1 MTVAFRPTPWD
12 ARYYPFWRS
21 DRSGLR
27 TGAQPVP
34 HWRVVLSGR
43 VVIVTGAGR
52 GIGRAHALALA
63 ADGAYV
69 VVNDLGVAADGTTP
83 SSSPADHVVAEIRRA
98 GGEAVTSYDDVVTD
112 ADRIVATALDAYG
125 RVDAVVNNAGILRS
139 GLLLRTTPDDWRR
152 VFEVHLVG
160 TLAVTQAAAVYWR
173 AEAKAGRMPDACVVN
188 TTSSAGLVGFAGE
201 PAYSAAKAGVIG
213 FTITAAAELERYGV
227 RVNAIAPEA
236 ATRLTAWAGE
246 QPGMAPALISPLV
259 VWLCGPGSAGV
270 SGRVF
275 EVGGGVVYVLESW
288 RRAAT
293 VHHDEHTP
301 PEVLGEHVTAA
312 LATTNVPTPAIVPT
326 SRATA

>member
-1 MTVAFRPTPWD
+1 LESESAPQR
-12 ARYYPFWRS
+12 
-21 DRSGLR
+21 
-27 TGAQPVP
+27 VP
-34 HWRVVLSGR
+34 HSRLVLPGR

-63 ADGAYV
+63 AQGAYV

-83 SSSPADHVVAEIRRA
+83 SSSPADEVVAEVRRA
-98 GGEAVTSYDDVVTD
+98 GGEAVTSHDDVVTG
-112 ADRIVATALDAYG
+112 ADGIVATALDAYG

-139 GLLLRTTPDDWRR
+139 GLLLRTTPDDWRA

-188 TTSSAGLVGFAGE
+188 TTSAAGLVGFAGE

-227 RVNAIAPEA
+227 RVNAVAPEA

-246 QPGMAPALISPLV
+246 QPAMAPALISPLV
-259 VWLCGPGSAGV
+259 VWLCGPGSTGV

-275 EVGGGVVYVLESW
+275 EVGGGVVHVLESW

-293 VHHDEHTP
+293 IEHDEHTP
-301 PEVLGEHVTAA
+301 PNILGEHVAAA
-312 LATTNVPTPAIVPT
+312 LATSTAPAPAIVPT